1 MAAKAT
7 ISSLGGTN
15 IDNTNAQFIAT
26 GTITLTGSYVN
37 NGDTLDLSQLGVPSS
52 GLPTRVEIFEI
63 TPSPG
68 PAYGG
73 IYTYVP
79 GTTQANGLLQLNV
92 SAGTQTAATAYS
104 GLATG
109 FALGFRAWF
118 PSLV

>member
-1 MAAKAT
+1 MSAKAA
-7 ISSLGGTN
+7 ISGLGGTN
-15 IDNTNAQFIAT
+15 VDNTQSQVLIT
-26 GTITLTGSYVN
+26 GTITLTGNYVT
-37 NGDTLDLSQLGVPSS
+37 NGDTLDLSGLGAPSS

-63 TPSPG
+63 TPAPG

-92 SAGTQTAATAYS
+92 SAGTQTAASAYS

>member
-1 MAAKAT
+1 MAAIAVL
-7 ISSLGGTN
+7 SSLGGVSV
-15 IDNTNAQFIAT
+15 DNTQAQFLAT
-26 GTITLTGSYVN
+26 GTITLTGSYVS
-37 NGDTLDLSQLGVPSS
+37 NGDTLNLATLSIPSSQL
-52 GLPTRVEIFEI
+52 PTKVEIFET
-63 TPSPG
+63 TPAPG

-118 PSLV
+118 PSL

>member
-1 MAAKAT
+1 MAAKAVV
-7 ISSLGGTN
+7 SALGGTN
-15 IDNTNAQFIAT
+15 VDNTQSQVFVT
-26 GTITLTGSYVN
+26 GTITLTGNYPSG
-37 NGDTLDLSQLGVPSS
+37 GDTLDLSQLGAPSS

-63 TPSPG
+63 TPAPG

-109 FALGFRAWF
+109 FALGFRAWY